1 MAKYQRVKKC
11 SKSFR
16 PLSGNLLSLLYFVT
30 VTVDYQQS
38 FRPLSGNLLSLPYE
52 FQFMKDFIEVFS
64 SPIGESTFSTTC
76 GMRIENLEN
85 LEFSSPIGES
95 TFSTS
100 FYPICVESLLQFSS
114 PIGESTFSTRNNK
127 IQEKEENDFRPL
139 SGNLLSLQLDL
150 SIDQIRRELIFVPYR
165 GIYFLYKT

>member
-1 MAKYQRVKKC
+1 MAFIFVPYRGIYFLYHIAK
-11 SKSFR
+11 FR
-16 PLSGNLLSLLYFVT
+16 
-30 VTVDYQQS
+30 
-38 FRPLSGNLLSLPYE
+38 YE
-52 FQFMKDFIEVFS
+52 Y
-64 SPIGESTFSTTC
+64 GA
-76 GMRIENLEN
+76 G
-85 LEFSSPIGES
+85 FSSPIGES

-114 PIGESTFSTRNNK
+114 PIGESAFSTRNNK

-165 GIYFLYKT
+165 GIYFLYSTPFPHATKCRMIFSSPIGESTFSTKLEF

>member
-1 MAKYQRVKKC
+1 MAFIFVPYRGIYFLYRVYRHYDIC
-11 SKSFR
+11 SKHC
-16 PLSGNLLSLLYFVT
+16 P
-30 VTVDYQQS
+30 
-38 FRPLSGNLLSLPYE
+38 
-52 FQFMKDFIEVFS
+52 
-64 SPIGESTFSTTC
+64 
-76 GMRIENLEN
+76 
-85 LEFSSPIGES
+85 FSSPIGES

>member
-1 MAKYQRVKKC
+1 MAFIFVPYRGIYFLYRVYRHYDIC
-11 SKSFR
+11 SKHC
-16 PLSGNLLSLLYFVT
+16 P
-30 VTVDYQQS
+30 
-38 FRPLSGNLLSLPYE
+38 
-52 FQFMKDFIEVFS
+52 
-64 SPIGESTFSTTC
+64 
-76 GMRIENLEN
+76 
-85 LEFSSPIGES
+85 
-95 TFSTS
+95 
-100 FYPICVESLLQFSS
+100 FSS